1 MIAICTATK
10 KALIGVSINGKEKCD
25 ELDANC
31 KHSENVML
39 TIDRLL
45 DELGEGILSNEV
57 YGIVYGPGSFT
68 GLRISVALVKGLLA
82 GGGERKLIGITTSQL
97 MAYGYIKSKKPTQ
110 SFMTVINA
118 LSGKYYICEF
128 DKDGKALGEDR
139 VVLEEELRNIKSKKI
154 GLKEEELDLVDEL
167 IEPSASELLQLAKEK
182 EDKAEFIL
190 PQNLMPL
197 YLRKSQAEEEK

>member
-10 KALIGVSINGKEKCD
+10 KALIGVSINGKNKCD

-45 DELGEGILSNEV
+45 DEIGEDIKNNDIYSV
-57 YGIVYGPGSFT
+57 VYGPGSFT
-68 GLRISVALVKGLLA
+68 GLRISISLVKGLLA
-82 GGGERKLIGITTSQL
+82 GGGERKLIAITTSQL
-97 MAYGYIKSKKPTQ
+97 MAYSYVRQEKPSQ
-110 SFMTVINA
+110 HFVTVINA

-128 DKDGKALGEDR
+128 DEQGKSIGEDR
-139 VVLEEELRNIKSKKI
+139 LVLDEELKNINFKKVGLQEEEL
-154 GLKEEELDLVDEL
+154 EVVDERIDL
-167 IEPSASELLQLAKEK
+167 SASELLQLSKDKER
-182 EDKAEFIL
+182 EGEFIS

>member
-10 KALIGVSINGKEKCD
+10 KALIGVSINGKEKCS

-39 TIDRLL
+39 TIDGLL
-45 DELGEGILSNEV
+45 DEIGEEIKNNDIYSV
-57 YGIVYGPGSFT
+57 VYGPGSFT

-82 GGGERKLIGITTSQL
+82 GGGERKVIAITLSQL
-97 MAYGYIKSKKPTQ
+97 MAYCYIKQKNPTH

-128 DKDGKALGEDR
+128 DKDGNVIGEDK
-139 VVLEEELRNIKSKKI
+139 VVQKEELQSIDIKKVGLIEEELN
-154 GLKEEELDLVDEL
+154 DVDEVIDL
-167 IEPSASELLQLAKEK
+167 SAEELLQLSLMKAKRNEY
-182 EDKAEFIL
+182 IL
-190 PQNLMPL
+190 PKELKPL
-197 YLRKSQAEEEK
+197 YLRKSQAEEVK